1 MSPQMILAA
10 GLIAFVVLAAI
21 FEIVIAP
28 RGPLSR

>member
-10 GLIAFVVLAAI
+10 GLIAFVVLATI
-21 FEIVIAP
+21 YEIVIAP